1 MLLTTELPCPDNRYH
16 QAHAELLAASYRR
29 LLGRELSLQAD
40 ATDLGEMLYHAD
52 FALLS
57 HNIAADPL
65 FNYANRRALELF
77 EFSWSDLIGLPSRF
91 SAEPVNRQQREQ
103 LLAQVSRYGY
113 IDHYSGVRIAQSGR
127 RFMIRGAVVWNL
139 VDQFGN
145 YQGQAACFGDW
156 EFLS

>member
-1 MLLTTELPCPDNRYH
+1 MLLTAEPPSAGNRYH
-16 QAHAELLAASYRR
+16 HKHVELLADSYRR
-29 LLGRELSLQAD
+29 LLGRQLWPAGEHEN
-40 ATDLGEMLYHAD
+40 LGEQLFHAD

-57 HNIAADPL
+57 HNTDADPL

-77 EFSWSDLIGLPSRF
+77 EFSWSELIGLPSRF

-103 LLAQVSRYGY
+103 LLAQVTRYGY
-113 IDHYSGVRIAQSGR
+113 IDHYRGVRIAQSGR
-127 RFMIRGAVVWNL
+127 RFMIRDAVVWNL